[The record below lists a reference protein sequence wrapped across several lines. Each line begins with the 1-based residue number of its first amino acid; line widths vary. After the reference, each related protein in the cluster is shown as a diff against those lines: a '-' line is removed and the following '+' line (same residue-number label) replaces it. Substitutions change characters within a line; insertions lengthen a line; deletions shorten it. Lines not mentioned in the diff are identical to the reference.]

1 MERKSPSRLEYTRL
15 LFLYTKC
22 GRSIVALSGVL
33 LIIIKPPPHDMIR
46 SGTAFV
52 STASQC
58 NILIDLRVFRESSA
72 MLSVNLSSF
81 HRRNLAR
88 SVLTQRSFYPLF
100 FPQLTQVYMLSI
112 FSFSARCNVLVHYSS
127 VSLLIVIKLSTV
139 LCAHIMVYGNQ
150 MVDHSSMTLSL
161 QLLHGLL

>member
-81 HRRNLAR
+81 HRRNFAR
-88 SVLTQRSFYPLF
+88 SVLTQRSFCS
-100 FPQLTQVYMLSI
+100 VLSSINSSLHALNFLI
-112 FSFSARCNVLVHYSS
+112 FRTLQ
-127 VSLLIVIKLSTV
+127 
-139 LCAHIMVYGNQ
+139 CAG
-150 MVDHSSMTLSL
+150 TL
-161 QLLHGLL
+161 

>member
-1 MERKSPSRLEYTRL
+1 MERKSPTRLEHTRL

-72 MLSVNLSSF
+72 MLSVNC
-81 HRRNLAR
+81 
-88 SVLTQRSFYPLF
+88 VLFIDVILPVLCLLNVRFVLF